1 MDGTATTGT
10 PAAGTAGS
18 PASNPSL
25 DCAEFAA
32 VLERFVSAWRRLSV
46 PGELS
51 STAAFTL
58 GRLVRDGSSRL
69 TDLATLEHVSQP
81 AMTQLVSRLEAQGLA
96 ERFSDPGDAR
106 VANVRVTPAGE
117 ALVERRRA
125 ARAAR
130 LTELYRTLSP
140 AHQAAL
146 AAAMPA
152 LDALADASAR

>member
-1 MDGTATTGT
+1 MDSTQITGT
-10 PAAGTAGS
+10 PAGNST
-18 PASNPSL
+18 L

-32 VLERFVSAWRRLSV
+32 VLERFVSAWRRFSV

-58 GRLVRDGSSRL
+58 GRLVRDGPSRL

-106 VANVRVTPAGE
+106 VANVRVTAAGE
-117 ALVERRRA
+117 ALVEGRRA

-130 LTELYRTLSP
+130 LTQLFSTLSP

-146 AAAMPA
+146 AAARPA
-152 LDALADASAR
+152 LDALAEASAR

>member
-1 MDGTATTGT
+1 MDATRTA
-10 PAAGTAGS
+10 AS
-18 PASNPSL
+18 PAGDTPL

-58 GRLVRDGSSRL
+58 GRLVRDGSCRL
-69 TDLATLEHVSQP
+69 TDLATLGHVSQP

-96 ERFSDPGDAR
+96 ERFADPGDAR

-117 ALVERRRA
+117 ALVTSRRE
-125 ARAAR
+125 ARAAS
-130 LTELYRTLSP
+130 LTELFHTLSP
-140 AHQAAL
+140 AHQTAL
-146 AAAMPA
+146 ATAMPA
-152 LDALADASAR
+152 LDALAEASAR

>member
-1 MDGTATTGT
+1 MESTQ
-10 PAAGTAGS
+10 TAGA
-18 PASNPSL
+18 PTGDTAL

-32 VLERFVSAWRRLSV
+32 VLERFVSAWRRVSV

-96 ERFSDPGDAR
+96 ERFGDPGDAR
-106 VANVRVTPAGE
+106 VANVRVTAAGE
-117 ALVERRRA
+117 ALVARRRA

-130 LTELYRTLSP
+130 LTQLFGTLSP

-146 AAAMPA
+146 ATALPA
-152 LDALADASAR
+152 LDALADASTR

>member
-1 MDGTATTGT
+1 VESTQ
-10 PAAGTAGS
+10 TAG
-18 PASNPSL
+18 ALAGNTAL

-32 VLERFVSAWRRLSV
+32 VLERFVSAWRRVSV

-58 GRLVRDGSSRL
+58 GRLVRHGSSRL

-106 VANVRVTPAGE
+106 VANVRVTAAGK
-117 ALVERRRA
+117 ALVKRRRA

-130 LTELYRTLSP
+130 LTELFSTLPP
-140 AHQAAL
+140 AQQSAL
-146 AAAMPA
+146 AAALPA
-152 LDALADASAR
+152 LDSLADASAR

>member
-1 MDGTATTGT
+1 MDITQ
-10 PAAGTAGS
+10 TAGA
-18 PASNPSL
+18 PAGDTAL
-25 DCAEFAA
+25 DCAEFSA
-32 VLERFVSAWRRLSV
+32 VLERFVSAWRRFSV

-69 TDLATLEHVSQP
+69 TELATLEHVSQP

-106 VANVRVTPAGE
+106 VANVRVTTAGQ

-130 LTELYRTLSP
+130 LTELFSTLPP
-140 AHQAAL
+140 AQQSAL
-146 AAAMPA
+146 AAALPA
-152 LDALADASAR
+152 LDSLADASAR

>member
-1 MDGTATTGT
+1 MDSTQ
-10 PAAGTAGS
+10 TAGA
-18 PASNPSL
+18 PAGNTVL

-32 VLERFVSAWRRLSV
+32 VLERFVSAGRRVSV

-106 VANVRVTPAGE
+106 VANVRVTAAGQ

-130 LTELYRTLSP
+130 LTQLFGTLSP
-140 AHQAAL
+140 AQQAAL
-146 AAAMPA
+146 AAALPA